1 MLLMKCAES
10 LGTGIGDMEE
20 LKPMKCPVCGLT
32 TFAYSN
38 DFDICPVCGWENDG
52 VQLLK
57 PDFEGGANTISLNQA
72 RKHWQALLRIAKK
85 VNPNIEIGQKIWDES
100 EHYLIQNICEEVNL
114 FSKTENKVVCIGDHY
129 GDAEGS
135 FIDKN
140 ENWACSYG
148 EGLTVYYLKE
158 PFKSYDRGE
167 CNEQW
172 FNCGQE
178 TNSKDVTYIEN
189 VMQLDD
195 WKILV
200 VEADTLKKY
209 EIDIPHGGYH

>member
-1 MLLMKCAES
+1 M
-10 LGTGIGDMEE
+10 IE

-32 TFAYSN
+32 VFEYDN
-38 DFDICPVCGWENDG
+38 NFDICSACGWENDG
-52 VQLLK
+52 VQLSK
-57 PDFEGGANTISLNQA
+57 PDLAGGANEMSLNQA
-72 RKHWQALLRIAKK
+72 RAHWQELLRIAKE
-85 VNPNIEIGQKIWDES
+85 VNPNIEIGRTIKDES
-100 EHYLIQNICEEVNL
+100 EHYLIQHSCEEVNL
-114 FSKTENKVVCIGDHY
+114 LSKTENKVVCIGDHY

-158 PFKSYDRGE
+158 PFKHYNRGE
-167 CNEQW
+167 CKEQW
-172 FNCGQE
+172 FNYGRDK
-178 TNSKDVTYIEN
+178 NSEDLIYIEN

-209 EIDIPHGGYH
+209 EMEIPHGGEK